1 MSFWLVPW
9 DLVRPILCQPEVQR
23 HEPQLHQSTD
33 HITPQ
38 NMALHVLSTTK
49 TQDVQICHLIPH
61 TSRLY
66 LLCGTQSCQPAPGRS
81 QKYLHVN
88 TWPLSAQGWIQFQC
102 SRYIGIPSFLITLFN
117 QNVAKV
123 VCRRSRIWIIR
134 NHSTQIGNRLL
145 DISNVS
151 IG

>member
-1 MSFWLVPW
+1 MPL
-9 DLVRPILCQPEVQR
+9 
-23 HEPQLHQSTD
+23 LHQMTGRKAQ
-33 HITPQ
+33 Q
-38 NMALHVLSTTK
+38 NMVRQALPTTT

-61 TSRLY
+61 TSRSY
-66 LLCGTQSCQPAPGRS
+66 LLCETQSCQHAPGRS

-134 NHSTQIGNRLL
+134 NHGIQIGNRLL